1 MSLLKSAIAAMTLSV
16 AISAQAETTFSELW
30 TLDEGLDR
38 PESVAYDAKRERLYV
53 SNVQGEPLGMDG
65 KGYISIISL
74 EGKTLDA
81 AWVVDG
87 LNAPKGM
94 AVTENILYVSD
105 IDALVAINID
115 QGKVMQRYIAEGA
128 KFLNDVT
135 VDSKGNVY
143 VSDMFMDTIHCLCDG
158 KFSVWVQ
165 DAALASPNGLFAE
178 ADRLIVG
185 SWGVRTKGFQTS
197 EKGYLKTIA
206 YADNSKII
214 PLGATDSFANVDGV
228 ESDGAGGYYV
238 TDWMAG
244 KLFAVSADGKAQELM
259 DYPQGSADLE
269 YIPEKGLLL
278 VPMMLNKQV
287 KAFKKN

>member
-1 MSLLKSAIAAMTLSV
+1 MSLIKSTVAALTLTIAAQTY
-16 AISAQAETTFSELW
+16 AETTFTELW

-65 KGYISIISL
+65 KGYISIIGL
-74 EGKTLDA
+74 DGKTLDA

-94 AVTENILYVSD
+94 AVTEKTLYVSD
-105 IDALVAINID
+105 INALVAIDIE
-115 QGKVMQRYIAEGA
+115 QGMVTQRYIAEGA

-135 VDSKGNVY
+135 IDSKGNVY
-143 VSDMFMDTIHCLCDG
+143 VSDMFMNTIHCLCDG
-158 KFSVWVQ
+158 EFKVWVQ
-165 DAALASPNGLFAE
+165 DEALGSPNGLFAE
-178 ADRLIVG
+178 QERLIVG
-185 SWGVRTKGFQTS
+185 SWGIRTEGFNTT

-206 YADNSKII
+206 YSNNSKIE
-214 PLGATDSFANVDGV
+214 PLGVTDSFANVDGV
-228 ESDGAGGYYV
+228 ESDGDGGYFV

-244 KLFAVSADGKAQELM
+244 KLFAVDAEGKAQELM

-269 YIPEKGLLL
+269 YIPEKGLLF
-278 VPMMLNKQV
+278 VPMMLDKQV

>member
-1 MSLLKSAIAAMTLSV
+1 MSLLKSAIAAMTLSL
-16 AISAQAETTFSELW
+16 AIPAQAETTFSELW
-30 TLDEGLDR
+30 TLDQGLDR

-53 SNVQGEPLGMDG
+53 SNVQGASLDMDG
-65 KGYISIISL
+65 KGYISIIGMD
-74 EGKTLDA
+74 GKTLDA

-94 AVTENILYVSD
+94 AVTEKTLYVSD
-105 IDALVAINID
+105 IDALVAIDID
-115 QGKVMQRYIAEGA
+115 EGKVTQRYSAEGA

-143 VSDMFMDTIHCLCDG
+143 VSDMFMNTIHCLCDG

-165 DAALASPNGLFAE
+165 DAALGSPNGLFAE

-185 SWGVRTKGFQTS
+185 SWGIRTEGFKTTK
-197 EKGYLKTIA
+197 KGYLKAIA
-206 YADNSKII
+206 YADNSKIV

-244 KLFAVSADGKAQELM
+244 KLFAVGADGKAQELM

-269 YIPEKGLLL
+269 YIPEKGLLI